1 MFKTA
6 LARTENFIRA
16 DLPAAVAEIKHFQ
29 LQNDRI
35 SFELQFYADA
45 EAKTMITNPTPGTTP
60 AMMPG
65 AGIENG
71 GIVARK
77 HFSESVAVIEGYEP
91 EENATTLTGKLISCC
106 YQWLIDKH
114 YPAAT
119 EI

>member
-16 DLPAAVAEIKHFQ
+16 DLPQAVAEIKHFQ

-45 EAKTMITNPTPGTTP
+45 EAKALITNPTPGTTP
-60 AMMPG
+60 TMMPG

-77 HFSESVAVIEGYEP
+77 HFSESVSVIEGYEP
-91 EENATTLTGKLISCC
+91 EETATTLTGKLISCC

-114 YPAAT
+114 YPSAV